1 MKNSPNSYY
10 ISCIAWHY
18 DEPMQKM
25 NDFFFIKK
33 DKTGRCVISIDIMQ
47 PCPHIFFKVFFFAP
61 TLSINV
67 PMFVF
72 SPTCIRFLPM
82 INAMINQQLII
93 VTRAVFFRISPNCST
108 FSTLI
113 SIYMYNFKKI
123 YLSHWYCF
131 LFQIYAIIFYIS
143 IHNRQEVHNHL

>member
-1 MKNSPNSYY
+1 MMTKFIRCPLSRPIPNFSGIWFYIYFNQFFLNKKATQGINLIIDSRVAKLTDANYTITNSWKTLHY

-25 NDFFFIKK
+25 NDVFFIKK
-33 DKTGRCVISIDIMQ
+33 DKTWRCVTSIDIMQ
-47 PCPHIFFKVFFFAP
+47 PCPHFFFAP
-61 TLSINV
+61 TLSVEV

-93 VTRAVFFRISPNCST
+93 VTRAVFF
-108 FSTLI
+108 
-113 SIYMYNFKKI
+113 
-123 YLSHWYCF
+123 
-131 LFQIYAIIFYIS
+131 
-143 IHNRQEVHNHL
+143 

>member
-1 MKNSPNSYY
+1 
-10 ISCIAWHY
+10 
-18 DEPMQKM
+18 MQKM
-25 NDFFFIKK
+25 KDFFFIKK
-33 DKTGRCVISIDIMQ
+33 DKTGRCVTSIDIMQ
-47 PCPHIFFKVFFFAP
+47 PCPHFFFAP
-61 TLSINV
+61 TLSVEV

-123 YLSHWYCF
+123 YLSHCYCF